1 LLAEC
6 GLWIRKAVG
15 HFTWGLMG
23 QTRRGLEESGAE
35 TKLDD
40 DSPAQEVSEEKNA
53 SKRPKTILVI
63 LWQRM

>member
-1 LLAEC
+1 
-6 GLWIRKAVG
+6 
-15 HFTWGLMG
+15 MG

-63 LWQRM
+63 LWQRMWVLSAFF